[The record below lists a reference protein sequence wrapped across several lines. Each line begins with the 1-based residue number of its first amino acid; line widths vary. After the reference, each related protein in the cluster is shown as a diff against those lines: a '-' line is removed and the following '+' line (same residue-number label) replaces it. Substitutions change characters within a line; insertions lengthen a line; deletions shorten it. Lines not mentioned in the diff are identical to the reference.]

1 MCVELLMIVLEP
13 YLFKGLYE
21 YDPDLGFRVR
31 AYYPVDQGT
40 ITNKFGFNDDDYPL
54 KKHPVSIEFW
64 LLATLSVGLAV
75 GKVTIRLCWSDSS
88 KTTMAIIALTSS
100 TQAIR

>member
-1 MCVELLMIVLEP
+1 MIVLEP

-31 AYYPVDQGT
+31 AYYPIDQGT

-54 KKHPVSIEFW
+54 QKTPGIYKIWV
-64 LLATLSVGLAV
+64 VGDSFGWAGGREGNYTAIL
-75 GKVTIRLCWSDSS
+75 SDSS
-88 KTTMAIIALTSS
+88 KTTMAITALTSLM
-100 TQAIR
+100 QAI

>member
-1 MCVELLMIVLEP
+1 MIVLEP

-31 AYYPVDQGT
+31 AYYPIDQGT

-54 KKHPVSIEFW
+54 QKHPVSIKFW
-64 LLATLSVGLAV
+64 SLVTLSAGLEV
-75 GKVTIRLCWSDSS
+75 GKVTTRPYSSDSS
-88 KTTMAIIALTSS
+88 KTTMAITALTSLM
-100 TQAIR
+100 QAI